1 MANQGAGV
9 LPIAQNT
16 GRMLLGLRS
25 AKVHGPGEWAIFGGH
40 MEAGHR
46 SSAHC
51 ALDELGQETGYR
63 GKITLI
69 EAPAYRTPDFTFH
82 NFIGIIPYEFVPKLN
97 WEHDD
102 SMWCVPNELPRP
114 LHEGVLELIRH
125 SQRVVR

>member
-40 MEAGHR
+40 MEPGQTPIQC
-46 SSAHC
+46 AHV
-51 ALDELGQETGYR
+51 ELVQETGYR
-63 GKITLI
+63 GAIQFSH
-69 EAPAYRTPDFTFH
+69 APPYRRRGFTFY
-82 NFIGIIPYEFVPKLN
+82 NYLGIIPYEFVPKLN

-102 SMWCVPNELPRP
+102 SMWCVPHELPTP